1 MRNIRLAVRSAVGQT
16 NVMKP
21 LLFLVPLLFLAACSL
36 PSTTASNDEQYFLKE
51 VKPVLQQQCLRC
63 HNGTLP
69 APALNLSN
77 RAAVFKHSPKGKTF
91 IVPHH
96 PEQSALIKA
105 VQRGGTHPRKMPHT
119 DISLTDDQIGML
131 REWIADGAF
140 WPEDERGNLKPQRSG
155 ENP

>member
-1 MRNIRLAVRSAVGQT
+1 MRNIRLAVRSAARQT
-16 NVMKP
+16 GVMKP
-21 LLFLVPLLFLAACSL
+21 LLLLAPLILLAACSL
-36 PSTTASNDEQYFLKE
+36 PPTTASNNEQYFLKE

-69 APALNLSN
+69 PPALNLTSK
-77 RAAVFKHSPKGKTF
+77 AAAFKRNPKGKTF
-91 IVPHH
+91 IVPHD
-96 PEQSALIKA
+96 PERSLLISA
-105 VQRGGTHPRKMPHT
+105 VQRGGIHPRKMPHA

-140 WPEDERGNLKPQRSG
+140 WPEGERGSLKAQRSG